1 MRPCDLILFCGRFGV
16 LWAIFFAILA
26 APPEPS
32 NLHRNI
38 TGPVP
43 KTAAHTHTHA
53 RTQILQLK
61 HPNQRQIQTMTH
73 ARTHSHTHTCA
84 VFRVASLVFPGGFL
98 VLPWYFPSCFAGRI
112 LLRVLTDFAA
122 FPYGFCYVWLGAQTL
137 AYVRMDYDSG
147 RN

>member
-1 MRPCDLILFCGRFGV
+1 MRPCDLILFCGRFGI

-43 KTAAHTHTHA
+43 KTAALTHTHA

-61 HPNQRQIQTMTH
+61 RPNQRHTQMSLNIGLLVNQIAISQKM
-73 ARTHSHTHTCA
+73 SH
-84 VFRVASLVFPGGFL
+84 VFLREVI
-98 VLPWYFPSCFAGRI
+98 Y
-112 LLRVLTDFAA
+112 LL
-122 FPYGFCYVWLGAQTL
+122 
-137 AYVRMDYDSG
+137 
-147 RN
+147 